1 MNRGQMKVQQMA
13 FVLLAIMIFFAM
25 VAMIYLSIRFN
36 VLKSN
41 VGDLRDSEAK
51 ELVRKLAGSAE
62 FRWDSCSNCIDLDK
76 VLILSEQ
83 ESYKGFWNLDY
94 LRVDAVYPEKS
105 GECSKSSYPN
115 CKTITVIESG
125 EDFGI
130 PSSAF
135 VNLCRRAF
143 EGGEYY
149 EECSIG
155 RIYASGKNLNG

>member
-25 VAMIYLSIRFN
+25 VSLVYLSIRLN
-36 VLKSN
+36 ALR
-41 VGDLRDSEAK
+41 GDARDLQDSEAK
-51 ELVRKLAGSAE
+51 ELVRRLAGSSE
-62 FRWDSCSNCIDLDK
+62 FRWNDCSNCIDLDK
-76 VLILSEQ
+76 VLVLSEQ

-94 LRVDAVYPEKS
+94 LRVDVVYPEQV
-105 GECSKSSYPN
+105 GECSKVSYPD
-115 CKTITVIESG
+115 CKSVTVIQND

-130 PSSAF
+130 PSSSF

-155 RIYASGKNLNG
+155 RIYASGKSLNG

>member
-1 MNRGQMKVQQMA
+1 MA

-25 VAMIYLSIRFN
+25 VSLIYFSIRLN
-36 VLKSN
+36 ALR
-41 VGDLRDSEAK
+41 GDAQDLQDSEAK
-51 ELVRKLAGSAE
+51 ELVRRLAGSAE
-62 FRWDSCSNCIDLDK
+62 FRYDSCDNCIDLDK

-94 LRVDAVYPEKS
+94 LRVDVVYPERS
-105 GECSKSSYPN
+105 GECSKASYPD
-115 CKTITVIESG
+115 CKSITVIQND

-130 PSSAF
+130 PSSSF

-149 EECSIG
+149 GECSIG
-155 RIYASGKNLNG
+155 RIYASGRELNG